1 MDVANMLSNKAH
13 LKFLLLV
20 WRQEK
25 KGNRMMGEWEEKC
38 EKRHPSV
45 KD

>member
-1 MDVANMLSNKAH
+1 MDVTNMLSNRAH
-13 LKFLLLV
+13 LKSLLIV
-20 WRQEK
+20 RRQEK
-25 KGNRMMGEWEEKC
+25 KGNRMMGEWEEKY